1 MLRGIKR
8 IINTAEVAEMQSDP
22 SSDLQDTSTS
32 DTTHS
37 GESDAEFVVAA
48 SSYSVDSSTEA
59 EVYSEDSESRG
70 DGYQPPWASHHKKWT
85 EVDTTDLRAY
95 MGLLIFGGIY
105 RSRGESTCS
114 MLRRPAHQREDK
126 LAPLHHCG
134 RCGLIAFHCYSTPA
148 CRHFQLQAEHQ
159 SVATA
164 VLRREHLLRAP
175 VPVALNESNPVCSSP
190 F

>member
-114 MLRRPAHQREDK
+114 ILSALPA
-126 LAPLHHCG
+126 A
-134 RCGLIAFHCYSTPA
+134 S
-148 CRHFQLQAEHQ
+148 
-159 SVATA
+159 
-164 VLRREHLLRAP
+164 RAP
-175 VPVALNESNPVCSSP
+175 IGGHSSTEKRAP
-190 F
+190 PSCTSSCCTEREQPSLQQSLLSHNHQQSLECTSSAGTRKEGAAQMLKKGP